1 MDLSS
6 IWESYLNNDEPL
18 IDVETPIQVP
28 TNMPKCG
35 KLNISTKTKIL
46 YFNFTLSLEELFW
59 KLPII
64 SYDTMQEGIIK
75 KQMKFIF
82 SDKQQVDEF
91 ETQTQNITL
100 PLNIK
105 ILNHIDNP
113 NGRIQF
119 KDTRKVSIGLSKND
133 VLKQNKKSKEK
144 SVFYNCFVLIYRVSI
159 DNIFRELHIKLFNS
173 GKVEIP
179 GIQDN
184 FLVDIA
190 SKIIAN
196 ILCPYISH
204 PITEHVE
211 LRENILVNSN
221 FNSNF
226 HINRDVFVRI
236 IKSEGVLKCIFDS
249 CSYPGIQCKYKLNNG
264 QQISVMIFRT
274 GSILIVGKCEDDDL
288 FTIYNY
294 VTDLLER
301 SYEQIYDSEYIPKQK
316 KNKKKIK
323 KLVYVA

>member
-6 IWESYLNNDEPL
+6 IWASYLNKTEPN
-18 IDVETPIQVP
+18 IDVETQIKVPI
-28 TNMPKCG
+28 NMPKCG
-35 KLNISTKTKIL
+35 NLNISTKTKIL
-46 YFNFTLSLEELFW
+46 YFNFKLSLEDLFW

-64 SYDTMQEGIIK
+64 SYDSMQEGIIK

-82 SDKQQVDEF
+82 TEKKQVEHF
-91 ETQTQNITL
+91 ESNIQYVNL
-100 PLNIK
+100 PLDVK

-113 NGRIQF
+113 NGRIQY

-133 VLKQNKKSKEK
+133 ILKQNKKGKEK
-144 SVFYNCFVLIYRVSI
+144 SVFYNCFVIIYRVLINNS
-159 DNIFRELHIKLFNS
+159 FRELHIKLFNS

-184 FLVDIA
+184 ILIDIA
-190 SKIIAN
+190 SKVITN
-196 ILCPYISH
+196 ILQPFILHS
-204 PITEHVE
+204 ITENIE

-221 FNSNF
+221 FNCNF
-226 HINRDVFVRI
+226 HINREVFVRI
-236 IKSEGVLKCIFDS
+236 IKADGVLKCIFDS
-249 CSYPGIQCKYKLNNG
+249 CSYPGIQCKYKLKNE

-274 GSILIVGKCEDDDL
+274 GSILIVGKCEDHDL

-294 VTDLLER
+294 VTDLLKR
-301 SYEQIYDSEYIPKQK
+301 SYKEIYDSEYIPKIK

-323 KLVYVA
+323 KIVYIA